1 MADSSFSESSGDED
15 KVTSDDEYQISS
27 LSSEDESEEENGENA
42 SDRWAC
48 LYGTAVGIGRKML
61 LLCCSNSGQ
70 LAYALICELYFK
82 FIYLSSILN
91 LEMAQFLK

>member
-48 LYGTAVGIGRKML
+48 LYGP
-61 LLCCSNSGQ
+61 
-70 LAYALICELYFK
+70 
-82 FIYLSSILN
+82 SSL
-91 LEMAQFLK
+91 QV

>member
-1 MADSSFSESSGDED
+1 MAFWS
-15 KVTSDDEYQISS
+15 V
-27 LSSEDESEEENGENA
+27 
-42 SDRWAC
+42 
-48 LYGTAVGIGRKML
+48 AVGIGRKML

-91 LEMAQFLK
+91 LEMAQFLKHFSRFYITYIAQLMGLWAQEFGKTEPKWQFIGKK